1 MAAAPAGRS
10 RDDEQASGKWWRRPE
25 EELGR
30 KAVGPAAIAEEA
42 WRRRSAGGRHGPGHG
57 ERRWQGGARPW
68 RCSASALRRRRGE
81 RASARG
87 SSGARLWRS
96 RSATVVGPTAAARG
110 NGGGELPHGCHALDT
125 RRPLRNS
132 TEHVAGSKAISVGS
146 RFGPFA
152 GQIWT
157 WAQKQ
162 SCSPHN
168 ALQFLFKV
176 HCHKGYGLAINCAPK

>member
-1 MAAAPAGRS
+1 MA
-10 RDDEQASGKWWRRPE
+10 
-25 EELGR
+25 
-30 KAVGPAAIAEEA
+30 
-42 WRRRSAGGRHGPGHG
+42 GH
-57 ERRWQGGARPW
+57 
-68 RCSASALRRRRGE
+68 
-81 RASARG
+81 
-87 SSGARLWRS
+87 
-96 RSATVVGPTAAARG
+96 TAAARG

-176 HCHKGYGLAINCAPK
+176 PGHLSYVTADNYAPK

>member
-1 MAAAPAGRS
+1 MESPRGSSAGSSTGSSKLAGGIRAAARARDREREGRWEGERVS
-10 RDDEQASGKWWRRPE
+10 QG
-25 EELGR
+25 ELGR
-30 KAVGPAAIAEEA
+30 SVFTPEG
-42 WRRRSAGGRHGPGHG
+42 
-57 ERRWQGGARPW
+57 
-68 RCSASALRRRRGE
+68 RRGRD
-81 RASARG
+81 RA
-87 SSGARLWRS
+87 
-96 RSATVVGPTAAARG
+96 ATRQAARCKWRVRSVH
-110 NGGGELPHGCHALDT
+110 GGHALDT
-125 RRPLRNS
+125 RRPLRRY

>member
-1 MAAAPAGRS
+1 MAGHATAAR
-10 RDDEQASGKWWRRPE
+10 
-25 EELGR
+25 
-30 KAVGPAAIAEEA
+30 
-42 WRRRSAGGRHGPGHG
+42 GH
-57 ERRWQGGARPW
+57 GGAR
-68 RCSASALRRRRGE
+68 ALH
-81 RASARG
+81 
-87 SSGARLWRS
+87 
-96 RSATVVGPTAAARG
+96 
-110 NGGGELPHGCHALDT
+110 GGHALDT
-125 RRPLRNS
+125 RRPLGHF
-132 TEHVAGSKAISVGS
+132 TEHVAGSSVGKVGS